1 MLTDPLWPK
10 GKNPTYNAF
19 VVEVGIRR
27 DHKGGVRSYR
37 RLQDADDA
45 SVVEDMGP
53 SRGMEEA
60 SFGLLTEATRTEA
73 MLQVLAKLSNE
84 PEYLK
89 EIASAESAPEDLIE
103 KISDMVRSQV
113 TLTLD
118 KIVEGLARE
127 TVEQVHHG
135 LRHENATG

>member
-10 GKNPTYNAF
+10 GKNPTYDAF
-19 VVEVGIRR
+19 VVEVGVRR
-27 DHKGGVRSYR
+27 DHKGGIRSYR
-37 RLQDADDA
+37 RLQSADDA
-45 SVVEDMGP
+45 SVVESMGP

-60 SFGLLTEATRTEA
+60 SFALLTETTRTEA

-84 PEYLK
+84 PEYLRK
-89 EIASAESAPEDLIE
+89 IAAADSAPEDLIE
-103 KISDMVRSQV
+103 KISDAVRNQV
-113 TLTLD
+113 TMTLD

-135 LRHENATG
+135 LRYENADG